1 MYIYIHTYISYVMY
15 VMLYI
20 IYIHIMIIACNHKTY
35 GVHRLTVKDGT
46 YGTNYLDMLGTLPC
60 TALRCFTGL
69 TGAAGADFAWMWK
82 AHGFSVEN

>member
-46 YGTNYLDMLGTLPC
+46 YAIPTTWTCSAPC
-60 TALRCFTGL
+60 LAPLS
-69 TGAAGADFAWMWK
+69 GASLA
-82 AHGFSVEN
+82 

>member
-1 MYIYIHTYISYVMY
+1 
-15 VMLYI
+15 
-20 IYIHIMIIACNHKTY
+20 MIIACNHKTY

-69 TGAAGADFAWMWK
+69 TGAAGADFA
-82 AHGFSVEN
+82 

>member
-1 MYIYIHTYISYVMY
+1 MYTYDVYIMCH

-20 IYIHIMIIACNHKTY
+20 YIYTVIIACNHKTY
-35 GVHRLTVKDGT
+35 GVHRSTVKTGT

-69 TGAAGADFAWMWK
+69 TGAAGADFA
-82 AHGFSVEN
+82 

>member
-1 MYIYIHTYISYVMY
+1 MYTYVYIICHVCYAIYN
-15 VMLYI
+15 

-69 TGAAGADFAWMWK
+69 TGAAGADFA
-82 AHGFSVEN
+82 